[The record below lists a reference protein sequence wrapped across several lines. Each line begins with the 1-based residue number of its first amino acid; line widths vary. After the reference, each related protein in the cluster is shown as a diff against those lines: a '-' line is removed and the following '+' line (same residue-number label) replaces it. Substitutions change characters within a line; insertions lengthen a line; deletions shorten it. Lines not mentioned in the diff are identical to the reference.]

1 MDSHILLPNGERVC
15 VNGATTR
22 CTVQPR
28 QVSTCVPVDHV
39 YSAAPWGL
47 RDSNLAYS
55 IGRVMEFLP
64 TILDGRTK
72 KPAYTS
78 ERVHIAWYYR
88 PSDLSERST
97 DSRLLLAAIY
107 SEVQPVSYIRGK
119 CYVRH
124 RDMISNLSAWKKQP
138 DCFYFYR
145 FFDPYIKK
153 EYEVLLSR
161 DVNNRESLA
170 CAGFVYILASLCLV
184 PANVKAIL
192 MERYQFIVAEKE
204 IVPDLIDALR
214 TCDTCSEWCS
224 P

>member
-1 MDSHILLPNGERVC
+1 MRRT
-15 VNGATTR
+15 A
-22 CTVQPR
+22 
-28 QVSTCVPVDHV
+28 STYHMGRPDHV

-55 IGRVMEFLP
+55 IGRIMEFLP
-64 TILDGRTK
+64 EMADSCTR
-72 KPAYTS
+72 KPTS
-78 ERVHIAWYYR
+78 TPERVRVAWYYR

-97 DSRLLLAAIY
+97 DSRLLLAAMY

-124 RDMISNLSAWKKQP
+124 RDLIANLPAWKKQP

-161 DVNNRESLA
+161 NVNNREFLRVRFLCCWLNYVQFLPMLKPPLWTDTSSL
-170 CAGFVYILASLCLV
+170 
-184 PANVKAIL
+184 
-192 MERYQFIVAEKE
+192 
-204 IVPDLIDALR
+204 
-214 TCDTCSEWCS
+214 
-224 P
+224 

>member
-1 MDSHILLPNGERVC
+1 MLANIWGINVKLRPHALRSTPHVRQRHGVGNEKYPCIDTYKHKSSQMDMSIVLPSGERIC
-15 VNGATTR
+15 VNGAAFR
-22 CTVQPR
+22 IPHSFRPSRRVFL
-28 QVSTCVPVDHV
+28 DHV

-64 TILDGRTK
+64 AITRR
-72 KPAYTS
+72 PANTP
-78 ERVHIAWYYR
+78 ERVRIAWYYR

-124 RDMISNLSAWKKQP
+124 RDMISNLAAWKKQP

-161 DVNNRESLA
+161 DVNNRE
-170 CAGFVYILASLCLV
+170 FPVYVRSVL
-184 PANVKAIL
+184 
-192 MERYQFIVAEKE
+192 F
-204 IVPDLIDALR
+204 
-214 TCDTCSEWCS
+214 
-224 P
+224 

>member
-1 MDSHILLPNGERVC
+1 MDLNIVLPNGECVC
-15 VNGATTR
+15 VNGAAHQ
-22 CTVQPR
+22 CTLRLCQR
-28 QVSTCVPVDHV
+28 SICVSIDHV

-64 TILDGRTK
+64 AIWDRAK
-72 KPAYTS
+72 KPAYTP
-78 ERVHIAWYYR
+78 ERVRIAWYYR

-107 SEVQPVSYIRGK
+107 SEVQPISYIRGK

-124 RDMISNLSAWKKQP
+124 RDMIVNLSGWKKQP

-161 DVNNRESLA
+161 DVNNRAFSLDTR
-170 CAGFVYILASLCLV
+170 FVRILANLCVV
-184 PANVKAIL
+184 PANVKATL